1 MSSKKIISL
10 QKKVRE
16 KKNSIHEQ
24 RNIFMALV
32 DSFVSEADEQA
43 ERLLAEKDSGRF
55 MQHYLDVMK
64 ILDQSYNSCVML
76 TAEAES
82 LCDSVDLTATEMLTQ
97 EESDDDELTSLKGA
111 TAAPYH
117 NKALMMNKTSSSCDI
132 QEPDIIAGSTSD
144 HMLNSEKSLSPVKF
158 HNIPDY
164 KGYNQKSANVDNL
177 TQNYTKHTVIKS
189 MMKSIGVDTK
199 KDADNLET
207 EIGSVELNITA
218 DANEDIQSSLP
229 SSCIGKT
236 VYFGDKMRNEKILS
250 NQSSKIKM
258 ENTATFLETL
268 VLTDGNIDEC
278 HSTTNKLEHD
288 SRTTREQRPSN
299 ITEIG
304 SEPSS
309 KITSDHNKLHPGTN
323 TSVSST
329 NTSTPKHVLPET
341 KKRVESKYNKNTA
354 SKPGQPRLDTDVAA
368 RFLKGII
375 VQAEKDNKS
384 LKNSK
389 PTKGRDNS
397 QTRKNKILPVKDTI
411 DQQTGSN
418 LNKSEI
424 DMAATSK
431 STPDN
436 GGTTDK
442 TAKSLTEKTQSAMIE
457 GDLIEKSVNS
467 SLNDL
472 AVSSTQSSVTV
483 KTSIPLEMNI
493 TSDSFRLTATSIGEI
508 SLPVGRPMPV
518 VVSETRSPWN
528 FFIQI
533 VNSSLEKLMQ
543 DIRDFMESEGKLLN
557 MVEKVEEGMVYLA
570 QFSQD
575 QLYYRAK
582 ITDVNMSDCSSTVV
596 DVYYI
601 DYGNAEKRELSHLR
615 ELPVQFTSL
624 PAQAVFCALA
634 KIAPNNKYGVWSE
647 QDILT
652 FSQLANSKKF
662 FCTLIQPSQ
671 HPEIPN
677 IVDLFFNSTIPG
689 NWTPTPVFVQTILI
703 NSNIGR
709 MVTIQEQ
716 MTSFMIFYR
725 LSPKSNHSPQSSNEL
740 NHQFGDSTG
749 MNIRKIDIDK
759 QESQIKK
766 QISIETN
773 DICVED
779 ESQSKGTVNCK
790 LENCDNI
797 LLNTGLNDSQDFT
810 GHEQINSA
818 YSGAEFTDQ
827 IKAEIE
833 VEQTASVTDRNV
845 NLKSDSDNQ
854 KLDTVKNSIS
864 DSKESCRVEKLKQN
878 ICESKESSRDVEMK
892 QGAEN
897 CGREENITENQPDIL
912 TVSNSINSDQMNNN
926 EIDCD
931 VSEMTTSDI
940 PLPTIDTSLTCYIVM
955 LSFVKSPSHFF
966 VHIVS
971 EVTANTLNV
980 MSNNINT
987 HHSKL
992 SRKQLQ
998 KLSKTLTPNVNDVCC
1013 AQFLEDN
1020 KFYRAQILEII
1031 QTPASPQKVSE
1042 NDSESSVSG
1051 KIKVFYMDY
1060 GDVELVPKRRLFPLP
1075 KELQNIPSLAIK
1087 CSLAHVIP
1095 VKKSKHWST
1104 DAKGCFNKLTG
1115 EDKVL
1120 KMIIVDGSMEETLG
1134 SVKVDPLKVIL
1145 VDNDDKEEI
1154 CINVD
1159 LIKQGYAELDIQ
1171 EDLKAEIGAL
1181 DKFGSWN
1188 PMMDDF
1194 LSARNSYKVDVDDA
1208 GVATVGYRAQDE
1220 SRICKY
1226 YNLGDCWRGDRC
1238 PYRHVEVT
1246 SDGVTL
1252 DQELVYGA
1260 VDEYYMEKI
1269 LPEPGTWVAVEV
1281 TTVLNPGHFY
1291 VSLPFGK
1298 SAIDNLKEK
1307 DEIDK
1312 KDDWQMNFDQL
1323 ISEMQ
1328 EEYSKGSHNEDT
1340 TVDKA
1345 PGEIVA
1351 AKFTSDGKW
1360 YRARVLIVEENRL
1373 RVFFVDFGNR
1383 EWLRYNCIKSI
1394 LPDFLHLPF
1403 QAVEC
1408 FLMHIEPLGAK
1419 YNTESKYRF
1428 KELVD
1433 NKVLVAFVKTRSFN
1447 GSIWVD
1453 LYDTT
1458 GDEDIDI
1465 AKVLVSDKLVQD
1477 TGSTMTTSSK
1487 QSNHSSQTS
1496 LILVPG

>member
-1 MSSKKIISL
+1 MSSKKIVSL

-43 ERLLAEKDSGRF
+43 DRLLAEKDNGRF

-97 EESDDDELTSLKGA
+97 EESDDEDLTSLQGA

-117 NKALMMNKTSSSCDI
+117 NKALSMNKTSSSCDV
-132 QEPDIIAGSTSD
+132 QEPDIIAGSTSE
-144 HMLNSEKSLSPVKF
+144 HMLKTGKSSSHVN
-158 HNIPDY
+158 NIPKY
-164 KGYNQKSANVDNL
+164 SGYDQKSANVDNL

-189 MMKSIGVDTK
+189 MMKSIGVDTIR
-199 KDADNLET
+199 DADNMLET
-207 EIGSVELNITA
+207 EIGSVKLNIEA
-218 DANEDIQSSLP
+218 DGNDDLQSSLP

-236 VYFGDKMRNEKILS
+236 VYFGDKMRNEKNLS
-250 NQSSKIKM
+250 NQPSKMKM
-258 ENTATFLETL
+258 ENKATSLETFE
-268 VLTDGNIDEC
+268 LTDGNIDKRYF
-278 HSTTNKLEHD
+278 TTNKLEHN
-288 SRTTREQRPSN
+288 SRTTQEQRPPN
-299 ITEIG
+299 KPEIG

-309 KITSDHNKLHPGTN
+309 KITSDQNRLHPATN

-329 NTSTPKHVLPET
+329 NTGTPKHVLPET
-341 KKRVESKYNKNTA
+341 KKRVESKYMYNKNTA
-354 SKPGQPRLDTDVAA
+354 SKPGQPKLDTNVAT
-368 RFLKGII
+368 RFLRGII

-389 PTKGRDNS
+389 PSNSRENS
-397 QTRKNKILPVKDTI
+397 QTSRNFPVKDTI
-411 DQQTGSN
+411 DEQTGSN
-418 LNKSEI
+418 LNKINI
-424 DMAATSK
+424 DTAAGSK
-431 STPDN
+431 STPDI
-436 GGTTDK
+436 GGNTDK
-442 TAKSLTEKTQSAMIE
+442 TSKSQSETKSAIIDVTGE
-457 GDLIEKSVNS
+457 SVNS
-467 SLNDL
+467 SQNNLT
-472 AVSSTQSSVTV
+472 VSSTQISV

-543 DIRDFMESEGKLLN
+543 DIRVFMESEGKLLKR
-557 MVEKVEEGMVYLA
+557 VEKVEEGMVYLA

-582 ITDVNMSDCSSTVV
+582 ITDVNMSDYSSTEV
-596 DVYYI
+596 DVYFI
-601 DYGNAEKRELSHLR
+601 DYGNAEKRDISHLR

-703 NSNIGR
+703 NNNIGR

-716 MTSFMIFYR
+716 MTSFMMFYR
-725 LSPKSNHSPQSSNEL
+725 LSPKSNYSPQSSNEI
-740 NHQFGDSTG
+740 NQHFGDSTA
-749 MNIRKIDIDK
+749 RKTIDLDK

-766 QISIETN
+766 QNSIETN
-773 DICVED
+773 EICED
-779 ESQSKGTVNCK
+779 AESQSKESENCK
-790 LENCDNI
+790 LKNCDTT
-797 LLNTGLNDSQDFT
+797 LLNTVGNDSQDFT
-810 GHEQINSA
+810 EHDQNNSA
-818 YSGAEFTDQ
+818 YSGAVAADQ
-827 IKAEIE
+827 IKAEIK
-833 VEQTASVTDRNV
+833 VEQSASVTVRKL
-845 NLKSDSDNQ
+845 NLKRDSDN
-854 KLDTVKNSIS
+854 KVDIVKNSIS
-864 DSKESCRVEKLKQN
+864 DNKKSCRDDEMKQNISDSKESYG
-878 ICESKESSRDVEMK
+878 DVEMK
-892 QGAEN
+892 QSAEYSK
-897 CGREENITENQPDIL
+897 RKENVTENQPDIL

-926 EIDCD
+926 EID
-931 VSEMTTSDI
+931 VTVGEMTTSDI
-940 PLPTIDTSLTCYIVM
+940 PLPNIDTSLNCYNVM

-998 KLSKTLTPNVNDVCC
+998 KLSKTLTPKVNDVCC
-1013 AQFLEDN
+1013 AQFIEDN
-1020 KFYRAQILEII
+1020 KFYRAQIMEII
-1031 QTPASPQKVSE
+1031 QTPDSPQKISE
-1042 NDSESSVSG
+1042 NDSDSSVSG
-1051 KIKVFYMDY
+1051 KITVFYMDY
-1060 GDVELVPKRRLFPLP
+1060 GDVETVPKRRLFPLP

-1087 CSLAHVIP
+1087 CSLAHAGP
-1095 VKKSKHWST
+1095 VKKSKHWSA
-1104 DAKGCFNKLTG
+1104 DAKECFNKLTG
-1115 EDKVL
+1115 DDKVL
-1120 KMIIVDGSMEETLG
+1120 KMIIVDGSIEETLG
-1134 SVKVDPLKVIL
+1134 SVDSDPLKVVL
-1145 VDNDDKEEI
+1145 VDNNEKEEI

-1159 LIKQGYAELDIQ
+1159 LIKQGFAELDVK
-1171 EDLKAEIGAL
+1171 EDLKTEIDAL
-1181 DKFGSWN
+1181 EKFGAWD
-1188 PMMDDF
+1188 PMMEDF

-1226 YNLGDCWRGDRC
+1226 YNIGDCWRGDRC

-1307 DEIDK
+1307 EEIDK

-1345 PGEIVA
+1345 PGEIIA

-1383 EWLRYNCIKSI
+1383 EWLRYNCVRSI

-1419 YNTESKYRF
+1419 YTTESKYRF

-1465 AKVLVSDKLVQD
+1465 AKVLLAEKLVQD
-1477 TGSTMTTSSK
+1477 TGSTTTTSSK

>member
-97 EESDDDELTSLKGA
+97 EESDDEELTSLKGA
-111 TAAPYH
+111 TAAPYY

-144 HMLNSEKSLSPVKF
+144 HMLNSGKSLSPVKF
-158 HNIPDY
+158 QNIPDY
-164 KGYNQKSANVDNL
+164 SGYDQKSANVDNL

-207 EIGSVELNITA
+207 EIGPVELNITA
-218 DANEDIQSSLP
+218 DANEDVPSNLP

-258 ENTATFLETL
+258 ENTATFLETV
-268 VLTDGNIDEC
+268 VLTDGNNDEC

-288 SRTTREQRPSN
+288 SQTTQEQRPSN
-299 ITEIG
+299 ITEKG

-309 KITSDHNKLHPGTN
+309 KITSNQNRLHPGTN

-329 NTSTPKHVLPET
+329 NTGTPKHVLPET

-354 SKPGQPRLDTDVAA
+354 SKPGQPKLDTDVAA
-368 RFLKGII
+368 RFLKSII

-397 QTRKNKILPVKDTI
+397 QTRKNKIVPVKDTL

-418 LNKSEI
+418 LNKSNI
-424 DMAATSK
+424 DMAASSK

-442 TAKSLTEKTQSAMIE
+442 TAKFLTEKTAKSLTEKTQSAMID
-457 GDLIEKSVNS
+457 GDLTEKSVNS
-467 SLNDL
+467 SQNDL

-740 NHQFGDSTG
+740 NQQFGDSTG
-749 MNIRKIDIDK
+749 MHVRKIDIDK

-766 QISIETN
+766 QNSIETN
-773 DICVED
+773 DMCEED
-779 ESQSKGTVNCK
+779 ESQSKETVNSK
-790 LENCDNI
+790 LENCDNT
-797 LLNTGLNDSQDFT
+797 LLHTGLIDSQDFT

-818 YSGAEFTDQ
+818 YSGAEVIDQ

-833 VEQTASVTDRNV
+833 VEQSASLTDRNI

-854 KLDTVKNSIS
+854 KLDTVKNNIS
-864 DSKESCRVEKLKQN
+864 DSKESY
-878 ICESKESSRDVEMK
+878 RDEELK

-897 CGREENITENQPDIL
+897 SEREENITENQPDIL
-912 TVSNSINSDQMNNN
+912 TVSNSIHSDEMNNN
-926 EIDCD
+926 EID

-940 PLPTIDTSLTCYIVM
+940 PLPTIDTSLTCYNVM

-1087 CSLAHVIP
+1087 CSLAHARP
-1095 VKKSKHWST
+1095 VKTSKHWSK

-1120 KMIIVDGSMEETLG
+1120 KMIIVDGSIEETLG
-1134 SVKVDPLKVIL
+1134 SVKADPLKVIL
-1145 VDNDDKEEI
+1145 VDNNDKEEI

-1171 EDLKAEIGAL
+1171 EDLKTEIGTL
-1181 DKFGSWN
+1181 DKFGAWD
-1188 PMMDDF
+1188 PMMEDF

-1208 GVATVGYRAQDE
+1208 GVATVGYI
-1220 SRICKY
+1220 SI
-1226 YNLGDCWRGDRC
+1226 
-1238 PYRHVEVT
+1238 
-1246 SDGVTL
+1246 GVTKNYK
-1252 DQELVYGA
+1252 VN
-1260 VDEYYMEKI
+1260 VDNA
-1269 LPEPGTWVAVEV
+1269 GVA
-1281 TTVLNPGHFY
+1281 TVC
-1291 VSLPFGK
+1291 
-1298 SAIDNLKEK
+1298 
-1307 DEIDK
+1307 
-1312 KDDWQMNFDQL
+1312 
-1323 ISEMQ
+1323 
-1328 EEYSKGSHNEDT
+1328 YSKYWCDQNHKVNVDNAGVA
-1340 TVDKA
+1340 TV
-1345 PGEIVA
+1345 G
-1351 AKFTSDGKW
+1351 
-1360 YRARVLIVEENRL
+1360 Y
-1373 RVFFVDFGNR
+1373 
-1383 EWLRYNCIKSI
+1383 
-1394 LPDFLHLPF
+1394 
-1403 QAVEC
+1403 
-1408 FLMHIEPLGAK
+1408 
-1419 YNTESKYRF
+1419 SKYWC
-1428 KELVD
+1428 D
-1433 NKVLVAFVKTRSFN
+1433 QNHKVN
-1447 GSIWVD
+1447 VD
-1453 LYDTT
+1453 L
-1458 GDEDIDI
+1458 DID
-1465 AKVLVSDKLVQD
+1465 
-1477 TGSTMTTSSK
+1477 
-1487 QSNHSSQTS
+1487 
-1496 LILVPG
+1496 

>member
-1 MSSKKIISL
+1 MSSKKIVSL

-43 ERLLAEKDSGRF
+43 DRLLAEKDNGRF

-82 LCDSVDLTATEMLTQ
+82 LCDSVDLTATEMLAQ
-97 EESDDDELTSLKGA
+97 EESDGEDLTSLKGA

-117 NKALMMNKTSSSCDI
+117 NKALSINKTSSSCDI

-144 HMLNSEKSLSPVKF
+144 HMLKAGKSSSPVKK
-158 HNIPDY
+158 IPNYSVYD
-164 KGYNQKSANVDNL
+164 QKSANVDNL

-189 MMKSIGVDTK
+189 MMKSIGVDTM

-207 EIGSVELNITA
+207 EIGSVGFNIKA
-218 DANEDIQSSLP
+218 DGNDDLQSIP
-229 SSCIGKT
+229 SSCIATT
-236 VYFGDKMRNEKILS
+236 VYFGDKMRNEKS
-250 NQSSKIKM
+250 NQSSKMKM

-268 VLTDGNIDEC
+268 ELTDGNIDKRY
-278 HSTTNKLEHD
+278 STTNNLEHD
-288 SRTTREQRPSN
+288 SQTTQEQRPSN
-299 ITEIG
+299 KTEIG
-304 SEPSS
+304 SEPST
-309 KITSDHNKLHPGTN
+309 KITLDQDRLRPGTH

-329 NTSTPKHVLPET
+329 NTGTPKHVLPET

-354 SKPGQPRLDTDVAA
+354 SKPGQPKLDTNVAT
-368 RFLKGII
+368 RFLRGII

-389 PTKGRDNS
+389 PSKSRENS
-397 QTRKNKILPVKDTI
+397 QTRTNETFPVKDTI

-418 LNKSEI
+418 LNKSNI
-424 DMAATSK
+424 DTAVGSK

-442 TAKSLTEKTQSAMIE
+442 TAKSQSETTKSAI
-457 GDLIEKSVNS
+457 IEKYFTVESVNS
-467 SLNDL
+467 SQNDL
-472 AVSSTQSSVTV
+472 AVSNTQSSV

-543 DIRDFMESEGKLLN
+543 DIRVFMESEGKLLKR
-557 MVEKVEEGMVYLA
+557 VEKVEEGMVYLA

-582 ITDVNMSDCSSTVV
+582 ITDVNMSDCSPTEV
-596 DVYYI
+596 DVYFI

-662 FCTLIQPSQ
+662 FCTLIQPNQ
-671 HPEIPN
+671 HPDIPN

-703 NSNIGR
+703 NNNIGR

-716 MTSFMIFYR
+716 MTSFMMFYR
-725 LSPKSNHSPQSSNEL
+725 LSPKSNYSPQSSNEL
-740 NHQFGDSTG
+740 TQQFGDSTG
-749 MNIRKIDIDK
+749 RKVRTIDLDK
-759 QESQIKK
+759 QESLIKK
-766 QISIETN
+766 QNSIETN
-773 DICVED
+773 DICEEA
-779 ESQSKGTVNCK
+779 ESHSKESENCK
-790 LENCDNI
+790 LKNCDTT
-797 LLNTGLNDSQDFT
+797 LLNTGVNDSQDYT
-810 GHEQINSA
+810 EHEQNNSA
-818 YSGAEFTDQ
+818 SGAEATDQ

-833 VEQTASVTDRNV
+833 VEEQSASVTDRKF
-845 NLKSDSDNQ
+845 NLKRDSDNQ
-854 KLDTVKNSIS
+854 TLGTVKNSIS
-864 DSKESCRVEKLKQN
+864 DNKESCRDEEMKQN
-878 ICESKESSRDVEMK
+878 ICDGKESCQDVEMK
-892 QGAEN
+892 QSAKHSKRKEN
-897 CGREENITENQPDIL
+897 VTENQPDIL
-912 TVSNSINSDQMNNN
+912 TVSNSINCDQMNNN
-926 EIDCD
+926 EVEVI
-931 VSEMTTSDI
+931 EMTTSDI
-940 PLPTIDTSLTCYIVM
+940 PLPNIDTSLNCYNVM

-998 KLSKTLTPNVNDVCC
+998 KLSKTLTPKVNDVCC
-1013 AQFLEDN
+1013 AQFMEDN
-1020 KFYRAQILEII
+1020 KFYRAQVMEII
-1031 QTPASPQKVSE
+1031 QTPDSPQKVCE
-1042 NDSESSVSG
+1042 NDSDSSVSG

-1060 GDVELVPKRRLFPLP
+1060 GDVEIVPKRRLFPLP

-1087 CSLAHVIP
+1087 SSLAHAEP
-1095 VKKSKHWST
+1095 VKKSKHWSA
-1104 DAKGCFNKLTG
+1104 DAKECFNKLTG
-1115 EDKVL
+1115 DDKVL
-1120 KMIIVDGSMEETLG
+1120 KMIIVDGSIEETLG
-1134 SVKVDPLKVIL
+1134 SVDADPLKVVL
-1145 VDNDDKEEI
+1145 VDNNDKEEI

-1159 LIKQGYAELDIQ
+1159 LIKQGYAELDVK
-1171 EDLKAEIGAL
+1171 EDLKTEVGAL
-1181 DKFGSWN
+1181 DKFGAWD
-1188 PMMDDF
+1188 PMMEDF

-1226 YNLGDCWRGDRC
+1226 YNIGDCWRGDRC

-1307 DEIDK
+1307 EEIDK

-1383 EWLRYNCIKSI
+1383 EWLRYNCVRSI

-1419 YNTESKYRF
+1419 YTTESKYRF

-1465 AKVLVSDKLVQD
+1465 AKVLLSEKLVQD
-1477 TGSTMTTSSK
+1477 TGSSTTTSSK
-1487 QSNHSSQTS
+1487 QSHHSSQTS